1 MTLEISA
8 MQASDI
14 PEVKALE
21 DALFP
26 VDAWTQDMFQNELA
40 EVGISRE
47 VMVTRL
53 AGKIVGYVSFRYV
66 ADEGDVVTI
75 AVDTSVQKQGVGTAM
90 MDWLETTAKVRG
102 LKNLFLEVRS
112 DNIPAIAMYLA
123 RDFERIDLRRNYYDT
138 GVDAYVMRK
147 RLDRV

>member
-14 PEVKALE
+14 PEVKVLE

-26 VDAWTQDMFQNELA
+26 VDAWTQEMFHNELA

-75 AVDTSVQKQGVGTAM
+75 AVDATVQKQGVGTAM
-90 MDWLETTAKVRG
+90 MDWLEATAKDRG
-102 LKNLFLEVRS
+102 IRNLFLEVRS

-147 RLDRV
+147 RFDRV

>member
-1 MTLEISA
+1 MTLELVA
-8 MQASDI
+8 MQATDV

-26 VDAWTQDMFQNELA
+26 VDAWTQDMFHNELA

-47 VMVTRL
+47 VMVARL
-53 AGKIVGYVSFRYV
+53 AGKIVGYVSLRFV

-75 AVDTSVQKQGVGTAM
+75 AVDTSVQKQGVGTLM

-102 LKNLFLEVRS
+102 VKNLFLEVRS

-147 RLDRV
+147 RLHHV

>member
-1 MTLEISA
+1 
-8 MQASDI
+8 MQATDV

-26 VDAWTQDMFQNELA
+26 VDAWTQDMFHNELA

-47 VMVTRL
+47 VMVARL
-53 AGKIVGYVSFRYV
+53 AGKIVGYVSLRFV
-66 ADEGDVVTI
+66 TDEGDVVTI
-75 AVDTSVQKQGVGTAM
+75 AVDTSVQKQGVGTLM

-102 LKNLFLEVRS
+102 VKNLFLEVRS

-147 RLDRV
+147 RLNHV

>member
-1 MTLEISA
+1 MTLELA
-8 MQASDI
+8 VMQAADI

-21 DALFP
+21 DLLFP
-26 VDAWTQDMFQNELA
+26 VDAWTVDMFHNELA
-40 EVGISRE
+40 EVGFSRE

-53 AGKIVGYVSFRYV
+53 SGKIVGYVSFRYV
-66 ADEGDVVTI
+66 GDEGDVVTI
-75 AVDTSVQKQGVGTAM
+75 AVDTAVQKQGVGTLM
-90 MDWLETTAKVRG
+90 MNWLEATAKDRG
-102 LKNLFLEVRS
+102 VKNLFLEVRS

-147 RLDRV
+147 RFNRV

>member
-8 MQASDI
+8 MQVSDI

-26 VDAWTQDMFQNELA
+26 VDAWTQDMFHNELT

-90 MDWLETTAKVRG
+90 MDWLEATAKGRG
-102 LKNLFLEVRS
+102 IKNLFLEVRS

>member
-8 MQASDI
+8 MQATDI

-26 VDAWTQDMFQNELA
+26 VDAWTQDMFHNELA

-47 VMVTRL
+47 IMVTRL

-123 RDFERIDLRRNYYDT
+123 RDFDRIDLRRNYYDT

>member
-1 MTLEISA
+1 
-8 MQASDI
+8 MQATDV

-21 DALFP
+21 DVLFP
-26 VDAWTQDMFQNELA
+26 VDAWTHEMFHNELA

-47 VMVTRL
+47 VMVARL
-53 AGKIVGYVSFRYV
+53 AGQIVGYVSFRFV
-66 ADEGDVVTI
+66 GDEGDVVTI
-75 AVDTSVQKQGVGTAM
+75 AVDASVQKQGVGTLM

-102 LKNLFLEVRS
+102 VTNLFLEVRS

-123 RDFERIDLRRNYYDT
+123 RDFERINLRRNYYDT

-147 RLDRV
+147 RLNHV

>member
-1 MTLEISA
+1 VTLELVA
-8 MQASDI
+8 MQPTDV

-26 VDAWTQDMFQNELA
+26 VDAWTQDMFHNELA

-53 AGKIVGYVSFRYV
+53 AGKIVGYVSLRFV

-75 AVDTSVQKQGVGTAM
+75 AVDTSVQKQGVGTLM

-102 LKNLFLEVRS
+102 VKNLFLEVRS

-147 RLDRV
+147 RLNHV

>member
-8 MQASDI
+8 MQATDI

-26 VDAWTQDMFQNELA
+26 IDAWTQDMFHNELA

>member
-1 MTLEISA
+1 MTLELVA
-8 MQASDI
+8 MQPTDVV
-14 PEVKALE
+14 EVKALE

-26 VDAWTQDMFQNELA
+26 VDAWTADMFHNELA

-47 VMVTRL
+47 VMVARL
-53 AGKIVGYVSFRYV
+53 SGKIVGYVSFRFV

-75 AVDTSVQKQGVGTAM
+75 AVDTSVQKQGVGTLM

-102 LKNLFLEVRS
+102 VKNLFLEVRS

-147 RLDRV
+147 RLNRV